1 MTNAS
6 ASLFALALC
15 TATVL
20 SMPATAEDIGQ
31 MEFMNSCASC
41 HGSGGKGDGQM
52 AKFLK
57 VAVPDLTTLSAKNN
71 GVFPMSDVLHIVDG
85 RRCGPILDDRPCSRP
100 TPEIQAH
107 GAPMPV
113 WGDRFK
119 EDAIFVEEASQ
130 PELIVR
136 GRVLSLA
143 YYLESIQK

>member
-1 MTNAS
+1 
-6 ASLFALALC
+6 
-15 TATVL
+15 
-20 SMPATAEDIGQ
+20 
-31 MEFMNSCASC
+31 
-41 HGSGGKGDGQM
+41 M

-57 VAVPDLTTLSAKNN
+57 VTVPDLTTLSAKNN

-85 RRCGPILDDRPCSRP
+85 RRCGPLLEGKPCSRP

-119 EDAIFVEEASQ
+119 EDAVFVEEAGE
-130 PELIVR
+130 PELLVR

-143 YYLESIQK
+143 YYLESIQD